1 IRMARGLLTSLS
13 VAGSE
18 TAPGRAKKMMERRQ
32 IGPGADPV
40 HLSFSE
46 RRQPLLRG
54 AGRRYMLARGDQ
66 LAFAAEVVRF
76 GFAPDDFAL
85 DIERLPGKRS
95 ARSTAPTF
103 LVRVAN
109 IHNRRS
115 VKYLGGPGR
124 AWVAR
129 FLEDLIVGKYGEP

>member
-1 IRMARGLLTSLS
+1 MQVRARVAQARTMTDKLDSDTLS
-13 VAGSE
+13 PDSAQG
-18 TAPGRAKKMMERRQ
+18 
-32 IGPGADPV
+32 
-40 HLSFSE
+40 HLSFSGT
-46 RRQPLLRG
+46 RQPLLTG
-54 AGRRYMLARGDQ
+54 DSHQYLLARGDQ

-85 DIERLPGKRS
+85 DIERLPGKRF

>member
-1 IRMARGLLTSLS
+1 MTDKLDSDTLS
-13 VAGSE
+13 PDSAQG
-18 TAPGRAKKMMERRQ
+18 
-32 IGPGADPV
+32 
-40 HLSFSE
+40 HLSFSGT
-46 RRQPLLRG
+46 RQPLLTG
-54 AGRRYMLARGDQ
+54 DSHQYLLARGDQ